1 LDEGAERAA
10 DVARHLAHAPFE
22 DIDALCEASA
32 GDGRAQVRAAV
43 AATRRRQAREGA
55 ERRRVES
62 MYALQSRLGGD
73 GLVLGIDEVG
83 RGAVAGPLCVA
94 AVALPRSPLVWGVND
109 SKKLSPK
116 RREELATRIAEL
128 ALAIGIAYVEPE
140 SIDALGMGQC
150 LRMAMRMAIEDS
162 HVDPDAVLID
172 GNPVHVHPAER
183 CIVRGDSRV
192 ACIAAASIV
201 AKVSRDALMVGLDA
215 SYPGY
220 HLAESKGYAS
230 PEHIAA
236 IRKKG
241 LSELHRATFCEHFVD
256 KSAR

>member
-1 LDEGAERAA
+1 
-10 DVARHLAHAPFE
+10 
-22 DIDALCEASA
+22 
-32 GDGRAQVRAAV
+32 
-43 AATRRRQAREGA
+43 
-55 ERRRVES
+55 
-62 MYALQSRLGGD
+62 
-73 GLVLGIDEVG
+73 
-83 RGAVAGPLCVA
+83 
-94 AVALPRSPLVWGVND
+94 
-109 SKKLSPK
+109 
-116 RREELATRIAEL
+116 
-128 ALAIGIAYVEPE
+128 
-140 SIDALGMGQC
+140 
-150 LRMAMRMAIEDS
+150 AMRMAIEDS

-183 CIVRGDSRV
+183 CIVKGDSRI

>member
-10 DVARHLAHAPFE
+10 DVARRLAHAPFE

-32 GDGRAQVRAAV
+32 GDGRAQVKAAV
-43 AATRRRQAREGA
+43 AAARRRQAREGA

-94 AVALPRSPLVWGVND
+94 AVALPRSPFVWGVND
-109 SKKLSPK
+109 SKRLSPK

-183 CIVRGDSRV
+183 CIVKGRLPDRVHSGGVDRREGLARRAHGGPRRELSRLSPCRVEGIRLSGAHRCDS
-192 ACIAAASIV
+192 
-201 AKVSRDALMVGLDA
+201 
-215 SYPGY
+215 
-220 HLAESKGYAS
+220 
-230 PEHIAA
+230 
-236 IRKKG
+236 
-241 LSELHRATFCEHFVD
+241 
-256 KSAR
+256 